1 MRINLWYCSDMQQWR
16 WTLTDEKD
24 SMIQESGQRPMI
36 QDAMSDVANTVDY
49 MLQCQQP
56 HWSMTE
62 TEPKRKAKLSD
73 SFGGSVEKN
82 IPEDVEWIDDA
93 FYIKKTRFG
102 LHTSILKEPLGQ
114 HFITGLEYDDVLTIS
129 RWHLKCL
136 QDGSL
141 EEHTRVINDGFVS
154 GKL

>member
-1 MRINLWYCSDMQQWR
+1 MDKTQ
-16 WTLTDEKD
+16 
-24 SMIQESGQRPMI
+24 
-36 QDAMSDVANTVDY
+36 
-49 MLQCQQP
+49 
-56 HWSMTE
+56 TE
-62 TEPKRKAKLSD
+62 KRKAKLSD
-73 SFGGSVEKN
+73 SFGGTIEKN

-114 HFITGLEYDDVLTIS
+114 HFITGLEYEGVLRVT

-136 QDGSL
+136 QDGTIDQY
-141 EEHTRVINDGFVS
+141 TRVVNSGVVG